1 MRVAESRH
9 RKQDV
14 RNLGRG
20 FPDTLQVFRMPASKF
35 WYVGMYS
42 RAKGR
47 FVKNSTRCENLTDAK
62 EFAADWYEKR
72 IVERRTQ
79 KMGDSQS
86 FGAYAEKLQDTQRR
100 EIKRGQLSEDML
112 YQDNLKLQRDLLPK
126 FGAIHI
132 SNIDYTLV
140 DNHLDELK
148 SDRDLSQSTLK
159 QQVVLIRKVLKEAER
174 EGTLKHIPT
183 LPTVKRIENPRPWF
197 SPEEYSELLAACR
210 DLRDNPP
217 PRYEN
222 HFAEIYDFIV
232 FMIHTFLR
240 PSEWKM
246 LQHKHIRILE
256 DDGIEQLVISVPN
269 SKTRGSKGTIDSTTT
284 EIAADL
290 YKKGILPRHDGR
302 NDYLFFNHLKDRSHA
317 ANRVSNIFKM
327 VVKHAGLET
336 DSYGSKHT
344 TYSLRHS
351 ALCFQIL
358 KTGGNDLFGLAKNA
372 RTSVQML
379 ESFYLTHLSPQMPE
393 FTKQLRTKRVLEKD

>member
-1 MRVAESRH
+1 
-9 RKQDV
+9 
-14 RNLGRG
+14 
-20 FPDTLQVFRMPASKF
+20 
-35 WYVGMYS
+35 
-42 RAKGR
+42 
-47 FVKNSTRCENLTDAK
+47 
-62 EFAADWYEKR
+62 
-72 IVERRTQ
+72 
-79 KMGDSQS
+79 
-86 FGAYAEKLQDTQRR
+86 
-100 EIKRGQLSEDML
+100 
-112 YQDNLKLQRDLLPK
+112 
-126 FGAIHI
+126 
-132 SNIDYTLV
+132 
-140 DNHLDELK
+140 
-148 SDRDLSQSTLK
+148 
-159 QQVVLIRKVLKEAER
+159 
-174 EGTLKHIPT
+174 
-183 LPTVKRIENPRPWF
+183 
-197 SPEEYSELLAACR
+197 
-210 DLRDNPP
+210 
-217 PRYEN
+217 
-222 HFAEIYDFIV
+222 
-232 FMIHTFLR
+232 MIHTFLR